1 MNLHELIKG
10 LRIRKGAAAGIDD
23 TGEYW
28 VVSEPP
34 LIHHD
39 GGDGIGNNAPDR
51 RMRLQLRHYRSGH
64 TEAVAWAEH
73 WHQNRGTWT
82 SRHALNGVLE
92 ATTVAEVIA
101 AIRAAEVS
109 DCGRYLWRGFE
120 AGLSEWLMALGLPA
134 AAPGPDEDGGAK

>member
-28 VVSEPP
+28 LVPDPP
-34 LIHHD
+34 LIESD
-39 GGDGIGNNAPDR
+39 GGDGVGTSAPDR
-51 RMRLQLRHYRSGH
+51 RVRLQLRHYRSGH
-64 TEAVAWAEH
+64 CEVVARAEH

-82 SRHALNGVLE
+82 SRHTLSGVLE

-109 DCGRYLWRGFE
+109 DCGRYLGD
-120 AGLSEWLMALGLPA
+120 SESLRSWLMALGLPA